1 MLISSAIGSA
11 SPPDAGTNAKKK
23 VVVGK
28 KGQCARQRN
37 IAQDRWREGEG
48 TDGDDEDDYDV
59 NVDAEERGMTRNP

>member
-1 MLISSAIGSA
+1 MLISSAIGAA

-28 KGQCARQRN
+28 KGAMREATKHRAREG
-37 IAQDRWREGEG
+37 EGEG

-59 NVDAEERGMTRNP
+59 NVDAEERGVTRNP